1 MPECCSIHFTG
12 WYCPKCGLP
21 ISFAD
26 HGGSNPISIGNIST
40 KNVTINQQ
48 LVQGDLIQ
56 AGGIKSTGRGNEVP
70 ESFVLPPPPPLV
82 DEELP
87 LPPSPQDEELPLPPP
102 PQDEELPLP
111 PPPQDEELPL
121 PPAPQDG
128 EMSLPPLPEDDELPL
143 PPPPQDEELPLPP
156 APQDGEMSLPPLPE
170 DDESPL
176 PPPPLPNS
184 DGASELTEGIFNDS
198 QGISPAEN
206 TEIITDELGVE
217 WFEENENWFFKNPG
231 QNWELFQD

>member
-82 DEELP
+82 
-87 LPPSPQDEELPLPPP
+87 DEELPLPPP

>member
-87 LPPSPQDEELPLPPP
+87 LPPP

-156 APQDGEMSLPPLPE
+156 APQNGEMSLPPLPE

>member
-56 AGGIKSTGRGNEVP
+56 AGGIKSTGRGNQVP

-82 DEELP
+82 DEGLP
-87 LPPSPQDEELPLPPP
+87 LPPPPQDEELPLPPP
-102 PQDEELPLP
+102 SLVDEGLPLP

-128 EMSLPPLPEDDELPL
+128 EMSLPPLLEDDE
-143 PPPPQDEELPLPP
+143 
-156 APQDGEMSLPPLPE
+156 PPL
-170 DDESPL
+170 L
-176 PPPPLPNS
+176 PPPLPTS

-206 TEIITDELGVE
+206 TEIIIDELGVE
-217 WFEENENWFFKNPG
+217 WFEENGNWFFKNLG

>member
-56 AGGIKSTGRGNEVP
+56 AGGIKSTGRGNQVP

-82 DEELP
+82 
-87 LPPSPQDEELPLPPP
+87 DEELPLPPP

-217 WFEENENWFFKNPG
+217 WFEENENWFFKNPE

>member
-82 DEELP
+82 DE
-87 LPPSPQDEELPLPPP
+87 
-102 PQDEELPLP
+102 
-111 PPPQDEELPL
+111 
-121 PPAPQDG
+121 
-128 EMSLPPLPEDDELPL
+128 ELPL

>member
-26 HGGSNPISIGNIST
+26 HGGSTPISIGNIST

-70 ESFVLPPPPPLV
+70 ESFALPPPPPTLEG
-82 DEELP
+82 EELP
-87 LPPSPQDEELPLPPP
+87 LPPPLMDEELPLPPP
-102 PQDEELPLP
+102 PMDEELPLPPPMDEELPLP
-111 PPPQDEELPL
+111 PPPV
-121 PPAPQDG
+121 
-128 EMSLPPLPEDDELPL
+128 
-143 PPPPQDEELPLPP
+143 
-156 APQDGEMSLPPLPE
+156 
-170 DDESPL
+170 
-176 PPPPLPNS
+176 PNS
-184 DGASELTEGIFNDS
+184 DGDSELDEGIFNESED
-198 QGISPAEN
+198 ILPAKD

-217 WFEENENWFFKNPG
+217 WFEENGKWFYKNPELK
-231 QNWELFQD
+231 WELFQD

>member
-82 DEELP
+82 
-87 LPPSPQDEELPLPPP
+87 DEELPLPPP

-184 DGASELTEGIFNDS
+184 DGASEL
-198 QGISPAEN
+198 
-206 TEIITDELGVE
+206 GVE

>member
-82 DEELP
+82 
-87 LPPSPQDEELPLPPP
+87 
-102 PQDEELPLP
+102 DEELPLP

>member
-87 LPPSPQDEELPLPPP
+87 LPPP

-128 EMSLPPLPEDDELPL
+128 EMSVPPVQKDDELPL

-217 WFEENENWFFKNPG
+217 WFEENENWFFKNPE

>member
-26 HGGSNPISIGNIST
+26 HGGSTPISIGNIST

-70 ESFVLPPPPPLV
+70 EMVLLPPPPPL
-82 DEELP
+82 EGERLP
-87 LPPSPQDEELPLPPP
+87 LLPPP
-102 PQDEELPLP
+102 N
-111 PPPQDEELPL
+111 
-121 PPAPQDG
+121 G
-128 EMSLPPLPEDDELPL
+128 DDELPL
-143 PPPPQDEELPLPP
+143 PPPPMDEELPSLPPLMDEELPLPP
-156 APQDGEMSLPPLPE
+156 LAEDGELPLPA
-170 DDESPL
+170 
-176 PPPPLPNS
+176 PPVPNS
-184 DGASELTEGIFNDS
+184 EGDSELTEGIFNESED
-198 QGISPAEN
+198 ILPAKD

-217 WFEENENWFFKNPG
+217 WFEENGKWFYKNTE
-231 QNWELFQD
+231 QNWVLFQG

>member
-26 HGGSNPISIGNIST
+26 HGGSTPISIGNIST

-70 ESFVLPPPPPLV
+70 ESFALPPPPPTLG
-82 DEELP
+82 EEGLP
-87 LPPSPQDEELPLPPP
+87 LPPPPEASELPLPPP
-102 PQDEELPLP
+102 PEAGELPLP
-111 PPPQDEELPL
+111 PPPE
-121 PPAPQDG
+121 A
-128 EMSLPPLPEDDELPL
+128 DELPL
-143 PPPPQDEELPLPP
+143 PPPPEADELPLPP
-156 APQDGEMSLPPLPE
+156 PPV
-170 DDESPL
+170 
-176 PPPPLPNS
+176 PNS
-184 DGASELTEGIFNDS
+184 DGDSELDEGIFNESED
-198 QGISPAEN
+198 ILPAKD

-217 WFEENENWFFKNPG
+217 WFEENGKWFYKNPE
-231 QNWELFQD
+231 QKWELFQV